1 MKSSLEKSRK
11 IIRQNKRREENKR
24 KTNDKKYKNKRRT
37 RIIGEKGKEEE

>member
-1 MKSSLEKSRK
+1 MKSSLEKYRK
-11 IIRQNKRREENKR
+11 ITRQNKRRKENKR